1 MGAFAGLLCAYRS
14 VKESCEK
21 MSVDMTFSFLN
32 KEYEDDQEKVVDVVN
47 DHNEKVEDAEVE
59 KKEEY
64 NPSENY
70 RDQYYQGTEK
80 DDAFDDIRSDEEEG
94 DEDDEEE
101 EDRDGEGSE
110 EERSEEDVSDESRS
124 EDVSE
129 ESRSEEDE
137 TDALQFGK
145 RAFSDIYSPVGEL
158 DQDKSEEP
166 IMKKQKFEISE
177 ILSSAV

>member
-1 MGAFAGLLCAYRS
+1 MGIFFAGLLCAYRS

-47 DHNEKVEDAEVE
+47 DHEEKVEEAEVE
-59 KKEEY
+59 RKEEEY

-70 RDQYYQGTEK
+70 REQYYEGTEK
-80 DDAFDDIRSDEEEG
+80 DDAFDDIRSDEEE
-94 DEDDEEE
+94 E
-101 EDRDGEGSE
+101 RDGEGSE

-137 TDALQFGK
+137 TDALQFCK

-166 IMKKQKFEISE
+166 VMKKQKFEISE
-177 ILSSAV
+177 ILSSA

>member
-1 MGAFAGLLCAYRS
+1 MGIAGLLCAYRS

-47 DHNEKVEDAEVE
+47 DHEEKVEEAEVE
-59 KKEEY
+59 RKEEEY

-70 RDQYYQGTEK
+70 REQYYEGTEK
-80 DDAFDDIRSDEEEG
+80 DDAFDDIRSDEEE
-94 DEDDEEE
+94 E
-101 EDRDGEGSE
+101 
-110 EERSEEDVSDESRS
+110 
-124 EDVSE
+124 
-129 ESRSEEDE
+129 EEDE

-166 IMKKQKFEISE
+166 VMKKQKFEISE

>member
-1 MGAFAGLLCAYRS
+1 MG
-14 VKESCEK
+14 
-21 MSVDMTFSFLN
+21 
-32 KEYEDDQEKVVDVVN
+32 
-47 DHNEKVEDAEVE
+47 HNEKVEDAEVE
-59 KKEEY
+59 KKEEEY

-80 DDAFDDIRSDEEEG
+80 DDAFDDIRSDEEEE
-94 DEDDEEE
+94 EDDEEE

-129 ESRSEEDE
+129 ESKSEKDE

-166 IMKKQKFEISE
+166 IMKKQKF
-177 ILSSAV
+177 

>member
-14 VKESCEK
+14 VKGSCEK

-47 DHNEKVEDAEVE
+47 DHEEKV
-59 KKEEY
+59 
-64 NPSENY
+64 
-70 RDQYYQGTEK
+70 
-80 DDAFDDIRSDEEEG
+80 
-94 DEDDEEE
+94 EEE

>member
-101 EDRDGEGSE
+101 EDRDEEGSE
-110 EERSEEDVSDESRS
+110 EDRSEEDVSD
-124 EDVSE
+124 

-145 RAFSDIYSPVGEL
+145 RAFSDSYSPVGEL
-158 DQDKSEEP
+158 NQDKSEEP

>member
-1 MGAFAGLLCAYRS
+1 MGAGLLCAYRS

-47 DHNEKVEDAEVE
+47 DHEEKVEEAEVE
-59 KKEEY
+59 RKEEEY

-70 RDQYYQGTEK
+70 REQYYEGTEK
-80 DDAFDDIRSDEEEG
+80 DDAFDDIRS
-94 DEDDEEE
+94 DEEE

-137 TDALQFGK
+137 TDSHQFGK

-177 ILSSAV
+177 ILSSA

>member
-1 MGAFAGLLCAYRS
+1 MG
-14 VKESCEK
+14 EE
-21 MSVDMTFSFLN
+21 
-32 KEYEDDQEKVVDVVN
+32 
-47 DHNEKVEDAEVE
+47 AEVE
-59 KKEEY
+59 RKEEEY

-70 RDQYYQGTEK
+70 REQYYQGTEK

-101 EDRDGEGSE
+101 EDRDEEGSE
-110 EERSEEDVSDESRS
+110 EDRSA